1 MDKNKFF
8 IILTLLGLAVVS
20 RLIPHLPN
28 FAPVAAVAMA
38 ASLCLNKKWSIIL
51 PIFALFISD
60 ALIGFYDWRLMLAVY
75 VSFSVIGVFS
85 WWLKKHSN
93 PINLLTVSL
102 GASIFFFFTT
112 NTSVWLFSSWYP
124 KTLAGLTLSLEMG
137 LPFFRNTLMGDLFYT
152 LVLCGGI
159 LLVREI
165 SKIKRQ
171 KEFFIVRNNK
181 DE

>member
-1 MDKNKFF
+1 MEMNKNKFF

-75 VSFSVIGVFS
+75 GSFAVIGVFS
-85 WWLKKHSN
+85 WWLKKHSH

-112 NTSVWLFSSWYP
+112 NTSVWLFSNWYP
-124 KTLAGLTLSLEMG
+124 KTLVGLALSLEMG
-137 LPFFRNTLMGDLFYT
+137 LPFFRNTLFGDLFYT
-152 LVLCGGI
+152 TILCGGI
-159 LLVREI
+159 LLIRAVGQR
-165 SKIKRQ
+165 KKTQ
-171 KEFFIVRNNK
+171 TVNT
-181 DE
+181 